1 MKIERA
7 TMNDLAE
14 LMRVCV
20 AFFNESPFGALMPRD
35 EAAHKQAFDKIA
47 SLVTDGIVFVARDDT
62 GVHGAIGGHLVPFW
76 WNEDVQILAD
86 AFWYVMPEKRG
97 GTAGVRLL
105 DEFEKEGVRR
115 GASWAT
121 IQAGLSRSV
130 APILQRRGYQVQ
142 GPVCMKVLPCL
153 QP

>member
-47 SLVTDGIVFVARDDT
+47 SLVADGIVFVARDDT

-76 WNEDVQILAD
+76 WNESVKAASEQ
-86 AFWYVMPEKRG
+86 FWYVEPGYRG
-97 GTAGVRLL
+97 GTAGIKLL
-105 DEFEKEGVRR
+105 DAFERQGFDD
-115 GASWAT
+115 GASWIAM
-121 IQAGLSRSV
+121 QAGITKSAASLLERK
-130 APILQRRGYQVQ
+130 GYMVQ
-142 GPVCMKVLPCL
+142 GPVCMKKVH
-153 QP
+153 